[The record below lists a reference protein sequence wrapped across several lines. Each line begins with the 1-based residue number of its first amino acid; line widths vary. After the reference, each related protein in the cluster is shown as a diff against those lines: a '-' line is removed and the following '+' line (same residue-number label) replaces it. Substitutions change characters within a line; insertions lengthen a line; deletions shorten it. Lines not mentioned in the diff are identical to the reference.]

1 LARKF
6 SGKIYTRFQHQF
18 ILNSLQIILK
28 NNVFYFDGQ
37 YYTQNKGTAMGPK
50 VVPTYKTLVLE
61 YLEKT
66 LYGKKQQFTET
77 NFQTT
82 LK

>member
-1 LARKF
+1 
-6 SGKIYTRFQHQF
+6 
-18 ILNSLQIILK
+18 
-28 NNVFYFDGQ
+28 
-37 YYTQNKGTAMGPK
+37 MGPK

>member
-1 LARKF
+1 
-6 SGKIYTRFQHQF
+6 
-18 ILNSLQIILK
+18 
-28 NNVFYFDGQ
+28 
-37 YYTQNKGTAMGPK
+37 
-50 VVPTYKTLVLE
+50 LVLE

-82 LK
+82 LKWNGKYYWMIVFNSREKY